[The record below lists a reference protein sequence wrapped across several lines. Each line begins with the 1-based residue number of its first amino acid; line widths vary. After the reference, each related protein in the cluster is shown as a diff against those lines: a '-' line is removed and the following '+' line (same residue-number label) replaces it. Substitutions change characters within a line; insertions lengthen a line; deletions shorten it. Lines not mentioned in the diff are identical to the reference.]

1 MRINFSL
8 RLAPT
13 HLMSRT
19 LSVFLL
25 FLLFSSWCASAQNV
39 PAKARRAYE
48 AAQKA
53 ESKHDWVKAERHILK
68 AIKEYSGYTDAY
80 ITYGN
85 WLLDRH
91 QYSAAALILT
101 DAERRCANGPKIF
114 QKPLAKSL
122 LYSRN
127 VDEALKRFPLAPKDS
142 FWKSMSR
149 QAANMKELMGQADTS
164 SITPIAPPWRI
175 NTADPEL
182 FPSVPADGQT
192 FYFTR
197 RVNASDEDFFYA
209 KRDTC
214 DGWFAGINMGSP
226 PNTLQQEAAQFVS
239 ADGHYLFFMRCD
251 NRTISGWDQG
261 GCDLFMA
268 YRADSVWSVPQ
279 SFGATIN
286 SPGYEGMPCLSS
298 DNREL
303 YFVSDREGG
312 YGGLDIWSSRF
323 EHGLWQ
329 MPRNLGPQVNT
340 SGNETA
346 PFIYADNNTLFFAS
360 TGKPGMGGSDLFMS
374 RRTSDTSWSEALNL
388 GPKVNTPFDE
398 TSLSLNA
405 KGDTAYFASDRDSLA
420 GNFDIY
426 QFPLPRPFQPSEV
439 MYLKGCVYD
448 SISKDRLNYASVY
461 ITDNETGKDLYQVQS
476 NRGDGSYTIALPV
489 GHSYHFL
496 VDRISYQSITD
507 SMRIDDSLAGRSL
520 TYNIRLLPFDY
531 QKPITDSLASTVF
544 FVKNSIDISD
554 SGKAKIT
561 ASLMPYKGVA
571 GVTILVNG
579 YTDNSGTPMLNEQLS
594 YTRARLVA
602 DFIKASGFPAEIVR
616 SQGWGEANP
625 KADNDTDEH
634 RDMNRRVEIVVRQ

>member
-1 MRINFSL
+1 
-8 RLAPT
+8 
-13 HLMSRT
+13 MSRS
-19 LSVFLL
+19 LYAFLL
-25 FLLFSSWCASAQNV
+25 LLLLSFSRVGAENV
-39 PAKARRAYE
+39 PARARHAYE
-48 AAQKA
+48 AALRW
-53 ESKHDWVKAERHILK
+53 ESKHDWERAERHILK
-68 AIKEYSGYTDAY
+68 AIKEYPAYTDAY

-91 QYSAAALILT
+91 LYSAAARVLT
-101 DAERRCANGPKIF
+101 DAEHRCGNGPKIF

-122 LYSRN
+122 LYSGN
-127 VDEALKRFPLAPKDS
+127 VDEAIKRFPPVPKDS
-142 FWKSMSR
+142 FWKALVR
-149 QAANMKELMGQADTS
+149 QAANMKELMRRVDTS
-164 SITPIAPPWRI
+164 SIIPIAPPWRI

-182 FPSVPADGQT
+182 FPSISADGQT

-197 RVNASDEDFFYA
+197 RIKGIDEDFFYA

-261 GCDLFMA
+261 GCDLLMA
-268 YRADSVWSVPQ
+268 YRADSIWSVPQ

-286 SPGYEGMPCLSS
+286 TPGYEGMPCLSS

-329 MPRNLGPQVNT
+329 MPRNLGPTVNT
-340 SGNETA
+340 SGDETA
-346 PFIYADNNTLFFAS
+346 PFVYADNNTLFFAS

-374 RRTSDTSWSEALNL
+374 RRLNDTSWSEALNL

-405 KGDTAYFASDRDSLA
+405 KGDTAYFASDRDSVA

-426 QFPLPRPFQPSEV
+426 QFRLPHKFQPSEV
-439 MYLKGCVYD
+439 MYLKGYVYD

-496 VDRISYQSITD
+496 IDRISYQSITD
-507 SMRIDDSLAGRSL
+507 SMRMDDSLAGQNL
-520 TYNIRLLPFDY
+520 THNISLLPFDY
-531 QKPITDSLASTVF
+531 QKPITDSLVSTVF
-544 FVKNSIDISD
+544 FIKNSVDIAD
-554 SGKAKIT
+554 SAKAKLA
-561 ASLMPYKGVA
+561 ASLAPYKGVV

-602 DFIKASGFPAEIVR
+602 DLIKASGFPTEIVQ

>member
-1 MRINFSL
+1 MG
-8 RLAPT
+8 
-13 HLMSRT
+13 RT
-19 LSVFLL
+19 LSLLLL
-25 FLLFSSWCASAQNV
+25 FLLLSSWCTGAQTV
-39 PAKARRAYE
+39 PARARHAYE
-48 AAQKA
+48 AALKA
-53 ESKHDWVKAERHILK
+53 ESKHDWGKAEKHILK

-91 QYSAAALILT
+91 QYAAAAKILL
-101 DAERRCANGPKIF
+101 DGRNRCNNGVKIF
-114 QKPLAKSL
+114 QKALAKSEL
-122 LYSRN
+122 FSGN
-127 VDEALKRFPLAPKDS
+127 VAEAEKHIPAVPTDTFWKALK
-142 FWKSMSR
+142 R
-149 QAANMKELMGQADTS
+149 QAANMKVLMANEDTS
-164 SITPIAPPWRI
+164 NITPIAPPWRI
-175 NTADPEL
+175 NTAAPEL
-182 FPSVPADGQT
+182 FPSVSADGQT

-197 RVNASDEDFFYA
+197 RVNGIDEDFFYA

-261 GCDLFMA
+261 GCDLYMA
-268 YRADSVWSVPQ
+268 YRADSTWSIPQ

-286 SPGYEGMPCLSS
+286 TPGYEGMPCLSS

-329 MPRNLGPQVNT
+329 MPRNLGPEVNT
-340 SGNETA
+340 SGDETA
-346 PFIYADNNTLFFAS
+346 PFVYADNNTLFFAS

-374 RRTSDTSWSEALNL
+374 RRASDTSWGEALNL

-426 QFPLPRPFQPSEV
+426 QSPLPRQFQPSEV
-439 MYLKGCVYD
+439 MYLKGYVYD
-448 SISKDRLNYASVY
+448 SIGKDRLNYASIY
-461 ITDNETGKDLYQVQS
+461 ISDNETGKDLYQVQS

-496 VDRISYQSITD
+496 IDRISYQSVTD
-507 SMRIDDSLAGRSL
+507 SMRMDDSLAGQSL
-520 TYNIRLLPFDY
+520 TYNIKLLPFDY
-531 QKPITDSLASTVF
+531 QKPVTDSLASTVF
-544 FVKNSIDISD
+544 YVKNSVDISD
-554 SGKAKIT
+554 SAKAKILE
-561 ASLMPYKGVA
+561 SLAPYKRIAGVA
-571 GVTILVNG
+571 ILVNG
-579 YTDNSGTPMLNEQLS
+579 YTDNSGTPMFNEQLS
-594 YTRARLVA
+594 YTRARVVA
-602 DFIKASGFPAEIVR
+602 DFIKASGFPAEIVQ

-625 KADNDTDEH
+625 RADNDTDEH
-634 RDMNRRVEIVVRQ
+634 RDVNRRVEIIVRQ